1 MTTEPTKSEPTKAQ
15 PARRLPVR
23 RRQSDRP
30 VRRPPVPD
38 EPLETGGG
46 SVALRAI
53 PWVLFVLALAA
64 AGFLYLQWRSATV
77 AEDRRAE
84 VRSTATDFLDALTN
98 FRAGTIDRDAAELRD
113 LAVGQFAEE
122 VDEFFGE
129 EAAAAIRRSRA
140 VSTGETEAVFVQ
152 EVSGE
157 SAVVFGVVRQTV
169 DNDQLSQPRIEIVR
183 TEIRMIET
191 ADGWKVN
198 QVDILQTPVAPGAS
212 AP

>member
-1 MTTEPTKSEPTKAQ
+1 MTTEPTESEPR
-15 PARRLPVR
+15 RRLPVR
-23 RRQSDRP
+23 RPPSDRP
-30 VRRPPVPD
+30 VRRPPARD
-38 EPLETGGG
+38 EPVEAGGG

-53 PWVLFVLALAA
+53 PWVLFVLALVA
-64 AGFLYLQWRSATV
+64 AGFLYLQWRSATA

-98 FRAGTIDRDAAELRD
+98 FRADTIDRDAAELRD

-122 VDEFFGE
+122 VDQFFGE
-129 EAAAAIRRSRA
+129 EAAAAIRRASA
-140 VSTGETEAVFVQ
+140 VSTGETQAVFVQ
-152 EVSGE
+152 EMSGE

-169 DNDQLSQPRIEIVR
+169 DNDLLQQPRIEIVR
-183 TEIRMIET
+183 AEIRMIET

-198 QVDILQTPVAPGAS
+198 QVDILQTPVAPGAA

>member
-1 MTTEPTKSEPTKAQ
+1 
-15 PARRLPVR
+15 L
-23 RRQSDRP
+23 DRSI
-30 VRRPPVPD
+30 RRPPVPE
-38 EPLETGGG
+38 EPVASGGG
-46 SVALRAI
+46 SVALRTI
-53 PWVLFVLALAA
+53 PWALFVIALAA

-84 VRSTATDFLDALTN
+84 VRSTAAAFLDALTN
-98 FRAGTIDRDAAELRD
+98 FQAGTIDRDAEELRD

-129 EAAAAIRRSRA
+129 EAAAAIRRARA

-183 TEIRMIET
+183 AEIRMIET

-198 QVDILQTPVAPGAS
+198 QVDILQTPVATGAP